1 MRDIMHAWVCL
12 PVQACVGLC
21 VSWGFFGTGEGWLT
35 QADLYGPPPAEL
47 VLVFIAV
54 YQTDRQ
60 REMERER
67 DTEN

>member
-12 PVQACVGLC
+12 PVQACVGSC
-21 VSWGFFGTGEGWLT
+21 VCRSVFSAGEGWLT
-35 QADLYGPPPAEL
+35 QADLYGPLPAEL